1 MSKFPKNM
9 LPYYAEDFLDY
20 IDSIQN
26 KSANTIKEYYYDL
39 LLFFRFLKKRRG
51 LLEKEETIE
60 DANVRNMSLEVLSS
74 VMLNDFYAFLSYLSS
89 ERQASPS
96 TRSRKVATLRSFFKY
111 CHTKAKIIETNP
123 ANELESPKIGKRLPR
138 YLELEESINLL
149 KSIEGK
155 NKERDYCMI
164 LLFLNCGLRLSELVA
179 MNIGDLR
186 QDNTLVVRG
195 KGSKERTIY
204 LTDSVSEAIDNYLM
218 VRPQPNEGHED
229 ALFLSERKNRIS
241 PKTVEYTVKK
251 YIKKANLDPK
261 KYSTHKLR
269 HTAATLMY
277 QHGDVDIRSLQEILG
292 HESIA
297 TTEIYTHV
305 SNKRLKQAVS
315 SNPLANFRI
324 DEDENES

>member
-1 MSKFPKNM
+1 MKKFPEKV

-26 KSANTIKEYYYDL
+26 KSATTIKEYYYDL
-39 LLFFRFLKKRRG
+39 LLFFRYLKKRRN
-51 LLEKEETIE
+51 LLSKDETME
-60 DANVRNMSLEVLSS
+60 DAIINNISIEVLSS
-74 VMLNDFYAFLSYLSS
+74 VKLNDFYSFLSYLST
-89 ERQASPS
+89 ERKASAS
-96 TRSRKVATLRSFFKY
+96 TRARKVATLRSFFKY
-111 CHTKAKIIETNP
+111 CHSKIRIIETNP
-123 ANELESPKIGKRLPR
+123 ALELESPKINKRLPR
-138 YLELEESINLL
+138 YLELEESIDLL
-149 KSIEGK
+149 KSIDGK

-164 LLFLNCGLRLSELVA
+164 LLFLNCGLRLSELVSI
-179 MNIGDLR
+179 NIGDIR
-186 QDNTLVVRG
+186 QDNTLVVKG
-195 KGSKERTIY
+195 KGAKERTIY
-204 LTDSVSEAIDNYLM
+204 LTDSVSDAIDSYLL

-251 YIKKANLDPK
+251 YIKKANLDPT

-305 SNKRLKQAVS
+305 SNKRLKEAVS
-315 SNPLANFRI
+315 SNPLANFKA
-324 DEDENES
+324 EDEIED